1 MGPILKTNFLIAM
14 LRILGCWALLTTSR
28 TLPEAD
34 ITERHQY
41 WMAQYGRI
49 YPDSEEK
56 ELRLKIFK
64 ENLEFIEKFNSE
76 GNRTFKLSLNKFS
89 DLTNEEFK
97 ALYTGYK
104 IPPNSDSSKTVFR
117 HESILAIPS
126 SMDWTKAG
134 AVNSIKEQGQCGCDW
149 AFSAVAAVEGITKIK
164 SGQLPSLSEQQLV
177 DCVED
182 NHGCQCGWMTTAFAY
197 IRDNQGIAS
206 EESYPYEAMDGT
218 CQAETATAAV
228 SISGFEEVPPNDEE
242 ALLKAV
248 SQQPVSTALEASGYY
263 FKNYAS
269 GVFTGG
275 CGNNIDHAVT
285 LVGYGTTE
293 DGTKYWLIRNSWGE
307 SWGENGYMRIQR
319 DAGVSGGLC
328 GLAMKPSYPIAGERY
343 ERYGLVCSIYIS
355 KDTWQ

>member
-1 MGPILKTNFLIAM
+1 MAPILKTNFLIAM
-14 LRILGCWALLTTSR
+14 LRILGCWALQTTSR
-28 TLPEAD
+28 TLPEVD
-34 ITERHQY
+34 IAEKHQY

-104 IPPNSDSSKTVFR
+104 IPPNSDSSKTTAFR
-117 HESILAIPS
+117 HESVTDIPS
-126 SMDWTKAG
+126 SKDWTKEG
-134 AVNSIKEQGQCGCDW
+134 AVNSIKNQGQCGCCW

-182 NHGCQCGWMTTAFAY
+182 NHGCKGGWMTTAFEY

-206 EESYPYEAMDGT
+206 EESYPYEAMGGT
-218 CQAETATAAV
+218 CQAEKATAAA
-228 SISGFEEVPPNDEE
+228 SISSFEEVPSNDEE

-248 SQQPVSTALEASGYY
+248 SQQPVSITVEGSGAY
-263 FKNYAS
+263 FKSYEG
-269 GVFTGG
+269 GVFTGE
-275 CGNNIDHAVT
+275 CGNQLDLAVT

-293 DGTKYWLIRNSWGE
+293 NGTKYWLIRNSWGE
-307 SWGENGYMRIQR
+307 TWGENGYMRIQR

-328 GLAMKPSYPIAGERY
+328 GLAMKPSYPIINERSS
-343 ERYGLVCSIYIS
+343 LVCSIYIS
-355 KDTWQ
+355 KNTWL

>member
-1 MGPILKTNFLIAM
+1 MALILKTNFLIPM
-14 LRILGCWALLTTSR
+14 LMTVVGCWALQTTSR
-28 TLPEAD
+28 ILPEAD
-34 ITERHQY
+34 IAEKYQS
-41 WMAQYGRI
+41 WMSQYGRI
-49 YPDSEEK
+49 YPNSAEK

-64 ENLEFIEKFNSE
+64 DNLEFIEKFNSK
-76 GNRTFKLSLNKFS
+76 GNRTFKLGLNQFS

-104 IPPNSDSSKTVFR
+104 IPPNSDSSKTTAFR
-117 HESILAIPS
+117 HESVTDIPS
-126 SMDWTKAG
+126 SKDWTKEG
-134 AVNSIKEQGQCGCDW
+134 AVNSIKNQGQCGCCW
-149 AFSAVAAVEGITKIK
+149 AFSAVAAVEGITKIN

-182 NHGCQCGWMTTAFAY
+182 NHGCKGGWMTTAFEY

-218 CQAETATAAV
+218 CQAEKATAAA
-228 SISGFEEVPPNDEE
+228 SISGFQEVTPNDEE

-248 SQQPVSTALEASGYY
+248 SQQPVSIAIEGSGYY
-263 FKNYAS
+263 FKNYES
-269 GVFTGG
+269 GVLTAGE
-275 CGNNIDHAVT
+275 CGNNLDHAVT

-307 SWGENGYMRIQR
+307 TWGESGYMRIQR

-328 GLAMKPSYPIAGERY
+328 GLAMKPSYPVA
-343 ERYGLVCSIYIS
+343 
-355 KDTWQ
+355 